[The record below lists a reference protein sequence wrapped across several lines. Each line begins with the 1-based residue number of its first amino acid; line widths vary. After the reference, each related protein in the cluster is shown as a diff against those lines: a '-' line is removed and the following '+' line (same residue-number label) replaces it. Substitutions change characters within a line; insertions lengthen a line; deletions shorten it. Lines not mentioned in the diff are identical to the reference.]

1 MPPLKECSVM
11 EKDCSL
17 WLNFAGSSGSR
28 ARPGTR
34 SSIVIGNAVLKGSR
48 IESPSLSLLQ
58 PTSFSDGE
66 LYPEREAGIGKQK
79 PTSHCLSTNVSA
91 TERLP
96 RSPRKSRPETSI
108 RASNTG
114 LTTFL
119 RERCDPSNYCKE
131 HTAWNLIFFI
141 DFFTSLDMSLKQY
154 RKGKTDAPL
163 P

>member
-79 PTSHCLSTNVSA
+79 PTSHYCPGLGTSPCPTLSASA
-91 TERLP
+91 LKRFLP
-96 RSPRKSRPETSI
+96 RKV
-108 RASNTG
+108 SN
-114 LTTFL
+114 
-119 RERCDPSNYCKE
+119 
-131 HTAWNLIFFI
+131 
-141 DFFTSLDMSLKQY
+141 
-154 RKGKTDAPL
+154 
-163 P
+163 